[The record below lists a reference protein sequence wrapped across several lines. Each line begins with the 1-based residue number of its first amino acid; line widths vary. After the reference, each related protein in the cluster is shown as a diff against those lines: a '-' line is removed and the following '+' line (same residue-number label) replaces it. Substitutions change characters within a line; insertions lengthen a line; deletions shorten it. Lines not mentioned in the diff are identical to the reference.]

1 MTVLNICDFISERI
15 KLQPITNAELDKAQK
30 EFDARPPFGLTK
42 NDLVGAIQTYPM
54 GIVVRMMEETVAQ
67 RRYLTENEILETLQT
82 QLSGAFAWHE
92 TKEGADFWRDIIIHK
107 KFGSFFEH
115 FPDYKKYNVN

>member
-30 EFDARPPFGLTK
+30 EFDERTPFGLTK

-54 GIVVRMMEETVAQ
+54 GIVVRMIEETMAQ
-67 RRYLTENEILETLQT
+67 RRYLKENEIVKTLQT
-82 QLSGAFAWHE
+82 QPSAAFAWHE
-92 TKEGADFWRDIIIHK
+92 TKEGCTFWRNIIMFK
-107 KFGSFFEH
+107 NFDSFFEY
-115 FPDYKKYNVN
+115 FPEYKKYNVN